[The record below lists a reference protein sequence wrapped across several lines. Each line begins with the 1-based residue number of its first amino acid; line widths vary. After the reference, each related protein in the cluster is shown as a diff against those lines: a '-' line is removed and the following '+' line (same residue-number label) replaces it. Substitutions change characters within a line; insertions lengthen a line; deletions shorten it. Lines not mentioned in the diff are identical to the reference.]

1 MTTPVTRLQS
11 ALADNG
17 LYAAILDLDN
27 QAISE
32 LSQALLAAL
41 NVAKSVVFTRT
52 HEEPQ
57 A

>member
-1 MTTPVTRLQS
+1 MTTHVTRLQY

-32 LSQALLAAL
+32 LSQALQAAL
-41 NVAKSVVFTRT
+41 NVAKNVVFVRT